1 MSRRYNELSITDKNG
16 ERVPVKDCRLN
27 PLNLFIPGNAP
38 LLVPKHPA
46 KKKESRPSHSKVKVA
61 MPSAVEDEDAS
72 AGYEGDQ
79 EGEGGVQETSPL
91 IKKKKSKKTA
101 TPKKS
106 KKIEDDSV
114 AAATKTKCLKKREN
128 SDDAGKKRKE
138 EKAQRK
144 LQERIDKQQAY
155 IARLR
160 AKYEARA
167 KAKAKAKAKKEAHSS
182 VADNGGKID
191 ESSTAE
197 ATSAPTTTD
206 KETDEDAASSSD
218 VSIDS
223 KRVRQMIKHLK
234 IKAAGTN
241 GAEAD
246 AFTPSEDTQL
256 LVRKKAGESWKDI
269 QAAMGRSK
277 KQLQKRFKEL
287 QSQGTKAPSDDSDD
301 EKKED
306 AGVATTTDTENT
318 GGDTTTTGGGAE
330 TTTDDDDTD
339 GEKKKSKGAGGGDD
353 GGEGGLLDMDA
364 LFGALEVLAEDATA
378 APASSPQIE
387 EKAKVASPAPQ
398 EDKIEQKKEDG
409 DEKEGG
415 GKNKGKNKNKKEKQ
429 QKQQQHA
436 KVQSPKEDNNKPA
449 ADGENEGI
457 DEDGIKAYLGIYAKH
472 LLSEANAG
480 RATIPEPD
488 ENL

>member
-27 PLNLFIPGNAP
+27 PLNLLIPGNAP
-38 LLVPKHPA
+38 LLVPKYPE
-46 KKKESRPSHSKVKVA
+46 KKKESRPSHSKVKVV
-61 MPSAVEDEDAS
+61 MPSVVDDGDAS
-72 AGYEGDQ
+72 TGYEGDQ
-79 EGEGGVQETSPL
+79 EGEGGVQETLPL
-91 IKKKKSKKTA
+91 IKKKKSKKTT

-106 KKIEDDSV
+106 KKMEDAAV
-114 AAATKTKCLKKREN
+114 AAAATKTKCLKKKEN
-128 SDDAGKKRKE
+128 SDDADMKSKE

-144 LQERIDKQQAY
+144 LQDRIDKQQAY

-167 KAKAKAKAKKEAHSS
+167 KAKAKAKKEAHSS
-182 VADNGGKID
+182 VADNVGKTD

-206 KETDEDAASSSD
+206 KETDEDAASSSS

-287 QSQGTKAPSDDSDD
+287 QSQGAKAPSDDSDD
-301 EKKED
+301 DEKKKEGD
-306 AGVATTTDTENT
+306 GGGATTTDTENT

-339 GEKKKSKGAGGGDD
+339 GEKKKSKGDDGGND

-387 EKAKVASPAPQ
+387 EN
-398 EDKIEQKKEDG
+398 DKTEKKKEEED
-409 DEKEGG
+409 DDKKDSG
-415 GKNKGKNKNKKEKQ
+415 GKTKGKNKNKKEKQ
-429 QKQQQHA
+429 QQPHA
-436 KVQSPKEDNNKPA
+436 KVQSPKEDNDKPA
-449 ADGENEGI
+449 ADGDNKGN